1 LSARLVFGARGDL
14 LRSSPAGTNPC
25 LPAIYITRFHSP
37 RFASFRQPLR
47 LFTRLKSAFVGHVG
61 NYDVQIETIIQ
72 PVSRD
77 AMIAVGTR
85 IMETRV
91 RT

>member
-1 LSARLVFGARGDL
+1 
-14 LRSSPAGTNPC
+14 
-25 LPAIYITRFHSP
+25 
-37 RFASFRQPLR
+37 
-47 LFTRLKSAFVGHVG
+47 
-61 NYDVQIETIIQ
+61 VQIETIIQ